1 MNGNGNGSVPA
12 ERVRQLIAEV
22 LEVDAEMEDLDLIGS
37 GLLDSLALVELL
49 FQIEEEFHVRMPL
62 EELDLDTVR
71 TVRGLAA
78 FIAGSPKR

>member
-78 FIAGSPKR
+78 FIAASPKR